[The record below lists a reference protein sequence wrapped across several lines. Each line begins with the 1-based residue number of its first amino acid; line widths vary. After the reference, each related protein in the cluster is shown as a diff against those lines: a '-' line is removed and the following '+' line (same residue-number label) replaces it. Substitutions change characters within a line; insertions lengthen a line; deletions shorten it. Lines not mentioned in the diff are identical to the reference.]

1 MKIGDSISYLNE
13 KKTGTV
19 VATHKNN
26 ATILDE
32 YGFTEEVGLNEI
44 VLRDDTL
51 YTKTPIERKVE
62 GFKIKSKKKTTAT
75 RTLDLHFH
83 LLVKNPN
90 AYSAQARLEIQK
102 ENLLEM
108 LEYCRKNPIKKLNI
122 IHGIG
127 EGILQN
133 MVFDV
138 LDGFAG
144 IEYED
149 QNIFHH
155 SSGNVEVTFR

>member
-19 VATHKNN
+19 VAINRNLVK
-26 ATILDE
+26 ILDE

-44 VLRDDTL
+44 VLRDESL
-51 YTKTPIERKVE
+51 YSKTPIERKVE
-62 GFKIKSKKKTTAT
+62 GFKIKSKKKSTAT

-102 ENLLEM
+102 ENLIEM

-127 EGILQN
+127 DGVLQDL
-133 MVFDV
+133 VFEV
-138 LDGFAG
+138 LNGFAG

-149 QNIFHH
+149 QNIFHQ
-155 SSGNVEVTFR
+155 SSGNVEVIIR